1 MLLESLSLSTAGL
14 AVALTGLLYL
24 LKACLFPTMDPLEPP
39 LLKPRVPIFGHII
52 SMMTEKAGFYTRLFN
67 ERRMPICTL
76 PMLNG
81 KLYVINSPSLIQ
93 AALRNNDISFDPFIV
108 EFSKGI
114 FGQNEKQVEVISR
127 PTVMKELLDII
138 HSSLLGEPLHRL
150 NVVALEKMMG
160 HINVIQPNSPAAIPD
175 AFIWIRDMMTEAT
188 AVALFGK
195 KNPITPEHVHLLW
208 TFDKSATLLAID
220 VAPSLIAGESMAAR
234 SELNKLFLPF
244 YEARCEEG
252 PDVSD
257 IVRKRTAVLRA
268 AGYNDLDLAVQELM
282 LPWVGSTNT
291 IPALFWLFVNLF
303 ARPEY
308 LERVQAEIEA
318 ITTIEDGPNGR
329 KALVDSTKFEKHCP
343 VLNACYQETLRMYL
357 HSVGNRRAMNDTK
370 IQDLDGREYLLKKG
384 TNVQWPPMVT
394 HFIDTVW
401 GDDADTFNPERFMK
415 PTAQDEKARR
425 GALLPFGGGRHLC
438 PGRKF
443 AFAEILGFTG
453 VLALG
458 FTVEGLA
465 LPDSTDPIFG
475 SAPRR
480 PAWGASGPG
489 FKLGRRP
496 GWEDVTWTFKK

>member
-1 MLLESLSLSTAGL
+1 
-14 AVALTGLLYL
+14 
-24 LKACLFPTMDPLEPP
+24 
-39 LLKPRVPIFGHII
+39 
-52 SMMTEKAGFYTRLFN
+52 
-67 ERRMPICTL
+67 
-76 PMLNG
+76 
-81 KLYVINSPSLIQ
+81 
-93 AALRNNDISFDPFIV
+93 
-108 EFSKGI
+108 
-114 FGQNEKQVEVISR
+114 
-127 PTVMKELLDII
+127 
-138 HSSLLGEPLHRL
+138 
-150 NVVALEKMMG
+150 MMG
-160 HINVIQPNSPAAIPD
+160 HINVIQPDESVTIPD
-175 AFIWIRDMMTEAT
+175 AFLWIRDMMTEAT
-188 AVALFGK
+188 AVALFGE

-208 TFDKSATLLAID
+208 TFDKSAALLAID
-220 VAPSLIAGESMAAR
+220 VAPRLIARESMAAR

-291 IPALFWLFVNLF
+291 IPALFWLFVNPF

-308 LERVQAEIEA
+308 LEHVRAEIEA

-329 KALVDSTKFEKHCP
+329 KALVDSTKFEKYCP

-415 PTAQDEKARR
+415 ATAQDEKARR
-425 GALLPFGGGRHLC
+425 GALASVWRWTSPL
-438 PGRKF
+438 
-443 AFAEILGFTG
+443 
-453 VLALG
+453 
-458 FTVEGLA
+458 
-465 LPDSTDPIFG
+465 
-475 SAPRR
+475 
-480 PAWGASGPG
+480 SGPKVC
-489 FKLGRRP
+489 FR
-496 GWEDVTWTFKK
+496 